1 MFLCEY
7 LACCSCLLIN
17 STVGPLS
24 VTPTTTTSMAMFT
37 TASDSM
43 TNTPITTSTEL
54 DGGGGNWNCY
64 DIKPDDKVFSISQ
77 LYLEELLL
85 G

>member
-1 MFLCEY
+1 MMNMLFLPFNQFNYPCTT
-7 LACCSCLLIN
+7 A

-54 DGGGGNWNCY
+54 GGGGGNWNCHG
-64 DIKPDDKVFSISQ
+64 IKSDDKVFSTS
-77 LYLEELLL
+77 
-85 G
+85 

>member
-17 STVGPLS
+17 STIHYCINCIGPLS

-54 DGGGGNWNCY
+54 DGGGGNCRG
-64 DIKPDDKVFSISQ
+64 IKSDDKVFSTS
-77 LYLEELLL
+77 
-85 G
+85 